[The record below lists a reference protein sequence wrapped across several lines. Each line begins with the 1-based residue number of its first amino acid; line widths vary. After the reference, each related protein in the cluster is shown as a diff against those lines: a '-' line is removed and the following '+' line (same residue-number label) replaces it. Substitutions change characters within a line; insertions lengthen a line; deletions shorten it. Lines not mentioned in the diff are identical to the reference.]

1 MRDLVQ
7 IPEVL
12 LESLRQLGQEYGFDS
27 SARNPIRP
35 PHAAVEQRI
44 LAFGIAEAA
53 KVASLIL
60 GAWRL
65 INTRRCT
72 FKGPMTRRCGSAIIV
87 TTYDPANEE
96 LIFTCAAGHSIVQRS
111 PRIYR

>member
-7 IPEVL
+7 IPEDL

-27 SARNPIRP
+27 SARNPSKP

-53 KVASLIL
+53 KIASVIL

-72 FKGPMTRRCGSAIIV
+72 FKGPMTGRCGNVIV
-87 TTYDPANEE
+87 ATTYDPANDE
-96 LIFTCAAGHSIVQRS
+96 LILSCASGHSIVQRS